1 MSTTKTLGS
10 RLVILF
16 AAVTVPL
23 LLILY
28 LAGNYA
34 KGVVLTQVANSYQNL
49 VNANLNMIDRSLDDI
64 TLNMVDIVNHDD
76 NFRLFEQPGLSGSD
90 AYFAQMELIKRNDT
104 YQSYYHTVDMFFVYS
119 KTNDQLVSTNL
130 TGEAAAYYETV
141 RQWLTD
147 SFSYADRLK
156 KAMYKWSVVHIA
168 DQYFLYR
175 IVSDD
180 DTNRAYIGALI
191 NINSLRTPLGN
202 LDLREGG
209 GIVFTG
215 DDGTVLS
222 NPAPPLDALKQLPA
236 EKLSKNRAFT
246 YANGKTKLLI
256 VSSRSRNVGV
266 HTAVVIP
273 NSELLRGLNA
283 FQTFTYLLP
292 LIVLAILIVY
302 GFIFRSLI
310 FTPIRQLLSAIR
322 RIKEGNMSTRLPASG
337 TVEFNIINHTFN
349 GMVEEIVDLKIG
361 VYEER
366 LRAQKAQMKQLQLQI
381 NPHFFLNTMNIMF
394 QLIDLK
400 RHELAKKTIRHL
412 VNYFRFMIG
421 LKRDT
426 ITLEQEMEH
435 IRNYLEIQKMRYQES
450 FLYSIDIP
458 ERLKSLQ
465 LPSLFVQPFVE
476 NAMIHGMSL
485 QSMPF
490 RLEIEAF
497 AAGGPEEGVRI
508 EVRDNGKGLTP
519 EQLQELNASHYTPES
534 EDGSIGI
541 WNVMQRMAMH
551 YGDKAKLA
559 FEANSPRGT
568 VVRLQ
573 LPASSAEEGK
583 EHHGEHADRGR

>member
-1 MSTTKTLGS
+1 MMRTKTLGS

-23 LLILY
+23 LLMLY
-28 LAGNYA
+28 LAGDYA
-34 KGVVLTQVANSYQNL
+34 KKVVLTQVANSYQNL
-49 VNANLNMIDRSLDDI
+49 VNSNLNMIDRSLDDI

-90 AYFAQMELIKRNDT
+90 SYFAEMELIKRNDY

-119 KTNDQLVSTNL
+119 KPNDQLVSTNL
-130 TGEAAAYYETV
+130 TGEAAPYYEVV

-147 SFSYADRLK
+147 SFSHADSLK
-156 KAMYKWSVVHIA
+156 KAMYKWSVIHIA

-180 DTNRAYIGALI
+180 DTNNAYIGALI

-209 GIVFTG
+209 GILFTG

-222 NPAPPLDALKQLPA
+222 NPAAPLDKLKRLPA
-236 EKLSKNRAFT
+236 ERLSKNRAFT

-273 NSELLRGLNA
+273 NSELLRGLDA
-283 FQTFTYLLP
+283 FQTLTYLLP

-310 FTPIRQLLSAIR
+310 FTPILQLLGAIR

-381 NPHFFLNTMNIMF
+381 NPHFFLNTMNIIF
-394 QLIDLK
+394 QLVDLK
-400 RHELAKKTIRHL
+400 RYELVKKTVRHL
-412 VNYFRFMIG
+412 VQYFRFMMG
-421 LKRDT
+421 VKRDT
-426 ITLEQEMEH
+426 ITLEEEMAH

-450 FLYSIDIP
+450 FIYSIDIP
-458 ERLKSLQ
+458 ETLKALR

-485 QSMPF
+485 QNMPF
-490 RLEIEAF
+490 RLDI
-497 AAGGPEEGVRI
+497 AATKLDGSEEGILI
-508 EVRDNGKGLTP
+508 EVRDNGKGLS
-519 EQLQELNASHYTPES
+519 EEKLQELNAVHYAPES

-541 WNVMQRMAMH
+541 WNVKQRMAMH
-551 YGDKAKLA
+551 YGDKARMAVLA
-559 FEANSPRGT
+559 NEPRGT
-568 VVRLQ
+568 IVRLL
-573 LPASSAEEGK
+573 LPAASAEEGS
-583 EHHGEHADRGR
+583 ERDV